1 MIKMAKNNSQSS
13 KTFKD
18 CVCPYVRNKINEVHK
33 DAIGH
38 PCEVPLSKVCKDII
52 HNLVKKEVKI
62 IFFVSIIIGLIMAFC
77 NSLCLECIRELF
89 NSVLPSLLGF
99 SITVYAILFGINDTV
114 RNKLQQKASDG
125 KIPIEVLHSTFVL
138 GIIIQGFTLIIY
150 ILSYTKTQFICPQI
164 AGGLSCFML
173 SFIIL
178 WTINT
183 VLHLYTLRTF

>member
-1 MIKMAKNNSQSS
+1 MIKMEKNNNQSS
-13 KTFKD
+13 KTSKD
-18 CVCPYVRNKINEVHK
+18 CVCPYVRKINEVHK
-33 DAIGH
+33 DGRGH
-38 PCEVPLSKVCKDII
+38 TCEVTLYEVFKDII
-52 HNLVKKEVKI
+52 QNLVKKEVKVI
-62 IFFVSIIIGLIMAFC
+62 SWVSIIIGLIMTFD

-114 RNKLQQKASDG
+114 RDKLLQKASDG
-125 KIPIEVLHSTFVL
+125 KIPIEVLHATFVF
-138 GIIIQGFTLIIY
+138 GIIIQGFILIIY
-150 ILSYTKTQFICPQI
+150 ILLYTKIQFIFPKI